1 MKKAIN
7 QDPVIRVR
15 LGALHGRWLALA
27 QGCGKT
33 PSGLLHDLAAER
45 LAALNRGSPIARVQD
60 GELDP
65 KPKRLGTTLS
75 MSESEE
81 KLLKHLLETSGLS
94 LPSLLVMLV
103 RLYGLKKPF
112 LSKEELD
119 QIQRL
124 NVALTRAGNCLND
137 MPKRLEK
144 AGAAA
149 WGGESMKS
157 QLEEQAKNL
166 SEASD
171 EARAIFRTI
180 RNRFRLELEGS
191 EHEADHHTD

>member
-1 MKKAIN
+1 MKKATS
-7 QDPVIRVR
+7 QDPIIRVR
-15 LGALHGRWLALA
+15 LGAQHGSWLSLA
-27 QGCGKT
+27 QACGKT
-33 PSGLLHDLAAER
+33 PSGLLHDMAAER
-45 LAALNRGSPIARVQD
+45 LALLNRGSPVARALA
-60 GELDP
+60 GKLDP

-75 MSESEE
+75 ISTSEE
-81 KLLKHLLETSGLS
+81 KLLKKLLESSGLS

-144 AGAAA
+144 LDVTERMTVWDSEALA
-149 WGGESMKS
+149 K
-157 QLEEQAKNL
+157 QLEEKAREL
-166 SEASD
+166 SEVSD
-171 EARAIFRTI
+171 EARAIVRSI
-180 RNRFRLELEGS
+180 RNRFSLELEGGGK
-191 EHEADHHTD
+191 